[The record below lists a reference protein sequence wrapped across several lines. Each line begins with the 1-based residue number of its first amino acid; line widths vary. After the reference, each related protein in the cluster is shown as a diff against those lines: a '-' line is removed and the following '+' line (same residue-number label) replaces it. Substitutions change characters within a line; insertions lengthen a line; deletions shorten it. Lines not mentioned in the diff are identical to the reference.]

1 MNDRKVMKWIK
12 RIVVFTAVAGFVS
25 CLISIY
31 QKNESAEMVL
41 RILGFSL
48 FGLAFLV
55 GIAGG
60 LINSK
65 NLIKR
70 IKEEKNKQ
78 RERYEEDKS
87 AWEEEAIEFIND
99 TGYGEEHKKRIAV
112 RWLFHLGNAKKNIKY
127 FSNKSRILGGIMITI
142 CALLAISI
150 VPLFAFGK
158 TVAALIVLGSFFAI
172 FIASAII
179 NSIIEKKSISRGV
192 KYKREIMNGKMSDC
206 EEKAAKVIGCI
217 LSSESSFSS
226 GGAAN
231 RYYNERTKILS
242 TTYRVIVDV
251 DGEEKTAFSKKFY
264 NEGDI
269 VRVVT
274 KPNVKWASILQDKAM
289 STNVTITEASESDAE
304 LIWEMQKVAF
314 ADLLE
319 KYEDYDTSPANE
331 TLDKVKSRFEDPYTY
346 HYFIEAENQIVGA
359 LRIVD
364 RKSEENKKLSQILI
378 LPEFRRKGYAYSAIR
393 RAENIHGSTGWE
405 LDTILQE
412 KSLRLMYESL
422 GYRRTDYTRV
432 VNYKMTLVGYKK

>member
-1 MNDRKVMKWIK
+1 
-12 RIVVFTAVAGFVS
+12 
-25 CLISIY
+25 
-31 QKNESAEMVL
+31 
-41 RILGFSL
+41 
-48 FGLAFLV
+48 
-55 GIAGG
+55 
-60 LINSK
+60 
-65 NLIKR
+65 
-70 IKEEKNKQ
+70 
-78 RERYEEDKS
+78 
-87 AWEEEAIEFIND
+87 
-99 TGYGEEHKKRIAV
+99 
-112 RWLFHLGNAKKNIKY
+112 
-127 FSNKSRILGGIMITI
+127 
-142 CALLAISI
+142 
-150 VPLFAFGK
+150 
-158 TVAALIVLGSFFAI
+158 
-172 FIASAII
+172 
-179 NSIIEKKSISRGV
+179 
-192 KYKREIMNGKMSDC
+192 
-206 EEKAAKVIGCI
+206 
-217 LSSESSFSS
+217 
-226 GGAAN
+226 
-231 RYYNERTKILS
+231 
-242 TTYRVIVDV
+242 
-251 DGEEKTAFSKKFY
+251 
-264 NEGDI
+264 
-269 VRVVT
+269 
-274 KPNVKWASILQDKAM
+274 M